1 MCGPAAPSPQQQQTQ
16 ITDLPE
22 WAKPSAQKVLAKGEA
37 LTAQPYQTYDANR
50 IAGFS
55 PLQQQAF
62 QGAQQLG
69 PTQQT
74 AMGSGLAAASGLGA
88 LGTGYQ
94 AGRFSGGQFTPMAA
108 GQYMSPFI
116 EQAMAPQLREA
127 QRSSDIMG
135 QQNAAKAA
143 QMGAFGG
150 SRQGLMEAER
160 QRNLGMQLGDIRG
173 RGYQTAYE
181 QAAGQFNQDMA
192 RRMQAQQLGEQSRQF
207 GANLGLQGLQTGLQ
221 AAGQLG
227 ALGQQ
232 QFAQQQG
239 AIQAQ
244 SAAGAQQQALEQQG
258 LTQAYQD
265 FLNQQNYPYKQLG
278 FMSDLIRG
286 LPLGQQSTTS
296 IYQAPPSALQTAGAL
311 GLGAY
316 GLSKMMANGG
326 LVGYADGGSVEA
338 PENVANIVSKL
349 SDQQLIAAEAA
360 AKARGDFEQ
369 LQAIMVE
376 KGVRASERKGMASIY
391 NRLPPEQQAAM
402 AGGGIVAFADNRNQP
417 IREDMPGEEES
428 ITSTY
433 GVGKAKGLF
442 ERLSDYGAA
451 REAEISNPEFGRKKT
466 ADKKQETEAPVS
478 PTFLDSDAAEA
489 ADRMTGRSSNI
500 VSSPAAARTPSA
512 RPAEPQWIQGPG
524 GMMVLSSDL
533 KSGQPQSAQATSGL
547 PDVSDLYKQ
556 IGTELEAIRGQ
567 QYPAA
572 TDMAKAIPE
581 GMKQRRAILGENPA
595 YEMIRQGLAGQERDR
610 LASLKQGQGLA
621 ALAAM
626 GDILDP
632 GGFVRGLG
640 KAGKT
645 ISKEYGAVLQ
655 ADKAAKEAMR
665 QSEIKLADAQYKDR
679 VGDYE
684 GAKQDIKEAEEYKL
698 KALNFEANKRRGVAS
713 LIGEQAKILQNQEA
727 NQIRREQVA
736 ATRNAANAP
745 TAIQKLASDLQR
757 ANPSLSREDALQKAS
772 YLSGYGYKTEAA
784 QNARLATAIQKI
796 ESEYGALKFM
806 DPNSKLAQNMI
817 AERDRRIL
825 AARQEF
831 ARETGGSGGDG
842 GGWSVKEKTGAK

>member
-16 ITDLPE
+16 ITELPE
-22 WAKPSAQKVLAKGEA
+22 WARPSAQRVLAKGEA

-74 AMGSGLAAASGLGA
+74 AMGSNLAAASGLGA
-88 LGTGYQ
+88 LGTGYR

-239 AIQAQ
+239 AIEAQ
-244 SAAGAQQQALEQQG
+244 SRAGAQQQALEQQG

-326 LVGYADGGSVEA
+326 MVGYADGGSVES

-349 SDQQLIAAEAA
+349 SDQQLVAAEAA

-402 AGGGIVAFADNRNQP
+402 AGGGIVAFQAGGVPSVLDALAEDETRVEEGSVSNTTDDESAGNR
-417 IREDMPGEEES
+417 PGH
-428 ITSTY
+428 
-433 GVGKAKGLF
+433 
-442 ERLSDYGAA
+442 ERL
-451 REAEISNPEFGRKKT
+451 IGRYERVL
-466 ADKKQETEAPVS
+466 DRVEQS
-478 PTFLDSDAAEA
+478 P
-489 ADRMTGRSSNI
+489 
-500 VSSPAAARTPSA
+500 
-512 RPAEPQWIQGPG
+512 
-524 GMMVLSSDL
+524 
-533 KSGQPQSAQATSGL
+533 
-547 PDVSDLYKQ
+547 
-556 IGTELEAIRGQ
+556 
-567 QYPAA
+567 
-572 TDMAKAIPE
+572 
-581 GMKQRRAILGENPA
+581 
-595 YEMIRQGLAGQERDR
+595 
-610 LASLKQGQGLA
+610 
-621 ALAAM
+621 ALAAQTPEQAAAALKAAYDERTKFAGADPYGPM
-626 GDILDP
+626 RQRLKEEGIAGAEALKQAQGLGALKAMSGLLQP
-632 GGFVRGLG
+632 GGFVRGVGAAGGAFADVYGQALQADRAQKRYLG
-640 KAGKT
+640 QMEFNLADAERKERLGLIREARADVQNAEANRLAAYKAGQTKDVALAT
-645 ISKEYGAVLQ
+645 ALSRGIAATRPAKSTGSGPKWQEQVLQ
-655 ADKAAKEAMR
+655 ANIDYIRANTKPNPNESPEAYDARVRMLAAEKTAPMLKTSTSFSEVLPNKAAVTVAPSIVRSAEAADKA
-665 QSEIKLADAQYKDR
+665 L
-679 VGDYE
+679 
-684 GAKQDIKEAEEYKL
+684 
-698 KALNFEANKRRGVAS
+698 
-713 LIGEQAKILQNQEA
+713 AKIRYTPDWLTHVKTQHKGD
-727 NQIRREQVA
+727 A
-736 ATRNAANAP
+736 AAAEKAFRDAYMRDTLP
-745 TAIQKLASDLQR
+745 TAIQKIVGMSPAAS
-757 ANPSLSREDALQKAS
+757 PP
-772 YLSGYGYKTEAA
+772 
-784 QNARLATAIQKI
+784 ATITPPPPPGAIPDK
-796 ESEYGALKFM
+796 
-806 DPNSKLAQNMI
+806 
-817 AERDRRIL
+817 R
-825 AARQEF
+825 
-831 ARETGGSGGDG
+831 
-842 GGWSVKEKTGAK
+842 

>member
-16 ITDLPE
+16 ITELPE
-22 WAKPSAQKVLAKGEA
+22 WARPSAQRVLAKGEA

-74 AMGSGLAAASGLGA
+74 AMGSNLAAASGLGA
-88 LGTGYQ
+88 LGTGYR

-239 AIQAQ
+239 AIEAQ
-244 SAAGAQQQALEQQG
+244 SRAGAQQQALEQQG

-326 LVGYADGGSVEA
+326 MVGYADGGSVES

-349 SDQQLIAAEAA
+349 SDQQLVAAEAA

-402 AGGGIVAFADNRNQP
+402 AGGGIVAFQEGGLNDNELVLNAIADDERRQSGTDLEPGWNSGSIGLPSLNQGP
-417 IREDMPGEEES
+417 TFGSQGDPTTYSALSAMVPGAM
-428 ITSTY
+428 
-433 GVGKAKGLF
+433 KNLQNF
-442 ERLSDYGAA
+442 ETTTLTPEQTKKIGQNEIAA
-451 REAEISNPEFGRKKT
+451 YREAMGPNTAMESLKADIEARKK
-466 ADKKQETEAPVS
+466 E
-478 PTFLDSDAAEA
+478 
-489 ADRMTGRSSNI
+489 RSG
-500 VSSPAAARTPSA
+500 A
-512 RPAEPQWIQGPG
+512 
-524 GMMVLSSDL
+524 L
-533 KSGQPQSAQATSGL
+533 K
-547 PDVSDLYKQ
+547 
-556 IGTELEAIRGQ
+556 E
-567 QYPAA
+567 
-572 TDMAKAIPE
+572 
-581 GMKQRRAILGENPA
+581 
-595 YEMIRQGLAGQERDR
+595 
-610 LASLKQGQGLA
+610 GQGLA
-621 ALAAM
+621 FLKAAEAM
-626 GDILDP
+626 TRGNNWVRAFGSAGAAFGD
-632 GGFVRGLG
+632 
-640 KAGKT
+640 
-645 ISKEYGAVLQ
+645 EYNRALQ
-655 ADKAAKEAMR
+655 ADKAERRSIASAEFNM
-665 QSEIKLADAQYKDR
+665 ADAQRKENMGLFKEGRAAESRAVLSHQAAEKARFDKTKAVADALTKGLAATKPYRPPTIRIPPQPKES
-679 VGDYE
+679 VGQISALAAKIRADNPGMSEIDVQNQATRDYLSMTKAGTAGSVGKTYAEALDQFNIHKTLE
-684 GAKQDIKEAEEYKL
+684 GAKY
-698 KALNFEANKRRGVAS
+698 R
-713 LIGEQAKILQNQEA
+713 KILKDQFDGNEEA
-727 NQIRREQVA
+727 YKADFVSK
-736 ATRNAANAP
+736 T
-745 TAIQKLASDLQR
+745 LQGL
-757 ANPSLSREDALQKAS
+757 PV
-772 YLSGYGYKTEAA
+772 YYGSKTKT
-784 QNARLATAIQKI
+784 LP
-796 ESEYGALKFM
+796 
-806 DPNSKLAQNMI
+806 PNSK
-817 AERDRRIL
+817 
-825 AARQEF
+825 
-831 ARETGGSGGDG
+831 TPPPPP
-842 GGWSVKEKTGAK
+842 GAIPDQR

>member
-1 MCGPAAPSPQQQQTQ
+1 MDGGQQQQSPQQTQTQ

-22 WAKPSAQKVLAKGEA
+22 WAKPYAQKTLAKAEA

-74 AMGSGLAAASGLGA
+74 AMGSNLAAASGLGA
-88 LGTGYQ
+88 LGTGYR

-207 GANLGLQGLQTGLQ
+207 GANIGLQGLQTGLQ

-239 AIQAQ
+239 AIEAQ
-244 SAAGAQQQALEQQG
+244 SRAGAQQQALEQQG

-278 FMSDLIRG
+278 FMSDMIRG
-286 LPLGQQSTTS
+286 MPLGQQSTSS

-326 LVGYADGGSVEA
+326 LVGYADGGSVES

-349 SDQQLIAAEAA
+349 SDQQLVAAEAA

-402 AGGGIVAFADNRNQP
+402 AGGGIVAFQAGGVPSVLDALAEDEARVEEGSASNTTDDESAGNR
-417 IREDMPGEEES
+417 PGH
-428 ITSTY
+428 
-433 GVGKAKGLF
+433 
-442 ERLSDYGAA
+442 ERL
-451 REAEISNPEFGRKKT
+451 IGRFE
-466 ADKKQETEAPVS
+466 QVLNRLEQS
-478 PTFLDSDAAEA
+478 PTFAAQTPTQAAAALKTAYDERTKFAGADPYGPMRQRLKEEGIAGAEA
-489 ADRMTGRSSNI
+489 LKQA
-500 VSSPAAARTPSA
+500 
-512 RPAEPQWIQGPG
+512 QGLG
-524 GMMVLSSDL
+524 AL
-533 KSGQPQSAQATSGL
+533 KAMSGL
-547 PDVSDLYKQ
+547 LQ
-556 IGTELEAIRGQ
+556 
-567 QYPAA
+567 
-572 TDMAKAIPE
+572 
-581 GMKQRRAILGENPA
+581 
-595 YEMIRQGLAGQERDR
+595 
-610 LASLKQGQGLA
+610 
-621 ALAAM
+621 
-626 GDILDP
+626 P
-632 GGFVRGLG
+632 GGFVRGVG
-640 KAGKT
+640 AAGGAFADV
-645 ISKEYGAVLQ
+645 YGQALQ
-655 ADKAAKEAMR
+655 ADRAQKRYLGQMEFN
-665 QSEIKLADAQYKDR
+665 LADAERKER
-679 VGDYE
+679 LGLT
-684 GAKQDIKEAEEYKL
+684 KEAR
-698 KALNFEANKRRGVAS
+698 ADVQNAEANRLAAYKAGQTKDVA
-713 LIGEQAKILQNQEA
+713 
-727 NQIRREQVA
+727 
-736 ATRNAANAP
+736 
-745 TAIQKLASDLQR
+745 
-757 ANPSLSREDALQKAS
+757 
-772 YLSGYGYKTEAA
+772 
-784 QNARLATAIQKI
+784 LATALSRGITATRPAKSTGSGPKVAEQLAAAEIAFANNPTPQNRRIVEALRSTVSQTKTSWTTGESGPGRLGAQSEATQAGVNRDIDTQVNKQKYMDQPWLDAMAKGDTAGQAAAEQRIRQKI
-796 ESEYGALKFM
+796 IDTRKATTPSKGKPSDDGVNKNSTIAPNISTIQGAPKGSRIGS
-806 DPNSKLAQNMI
+806 NTAQGW
-817 AERDRRIL
+817 EIL
-825 AARQEF
+825 DS
-831 ARETGGSGGDG
+831 SGTLIGY
-842 GGWSVKEKTGAK
+842 AK